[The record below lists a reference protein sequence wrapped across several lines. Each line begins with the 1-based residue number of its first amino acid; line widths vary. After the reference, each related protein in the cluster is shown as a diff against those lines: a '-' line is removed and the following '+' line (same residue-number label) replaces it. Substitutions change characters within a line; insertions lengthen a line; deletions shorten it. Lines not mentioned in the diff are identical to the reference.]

1 MTAENLAEIV
11 AANAA
16 ERERLRRVVAG
27 LSDADLA
34 RAVGSGW
41 TIATV
46 LAHLAF
52 WDQCALIRLE
62 RWERQAV
69 PPSPTD
75 VDVTNQALRALAAA
89 IPPRAAAELAIA
101 SAEAVDRKVER
112 LPSELARAL
121 DEAGFGRNLRR
132 SLHRRHHLDRVTQA
146 LAG

>member
-1 MTAENLAEIV
+1 MASESTAEIV

-16 ERERLRRVVAG
+16 ERERLRRVIAG

-62 RWERQAV
+62 RWELQGL

-75 VDVTNQALRALAAA
+75 VDVTNQAVRTLAAA

-121 DEAGFGRNLRR
+121 EDGGFGRNLRR
-132 SLHRRHHLDRVTQA
+132 SLHRRHHLDRVAQA